1 MFSSFKKDFEA
12 TSLAYSL
19 KFSKNKGGR
28 TTLTIAFLLSFDLR
42 DYPLKI
48 RIYPFGVQVDGWIFP
63 GLNEVA
69 VLLPES
75 FGPISSEFAPSAS
88 LLVRDL
94 SCNP

>member
-42 DYPLKI
+42 DYPLK
-48 RIYPFGVQVDGWIFP
+48 DW
-63 GLNEVA
+63 
-69 VLLPES
+69 
-75 FGPISSEFAPSAS
+75 
-88 LLVRDL
+88 DL
-94 SCNP
+94 SPSVSKSTT